1 MKAEVLI
8 INTLV
13 YPLLT
18 LALFI
23 IVGLISNRFTF
34 FKNFSFMKK
43 ACFNTII
50 SLVFSSV
57 LSKVYYSIIDIFSDN
72 LFLIGQFLTVII
84 IVLIVLCIYIGFK
97 FISLLENLN
106 EKDLYI
112 EKQENKL
119 KHKDNIIS
127 KLRSQKHDYLK
138 HLQVVFSLI
147 NTDLT
152 DDAKVYIKNISD
164 NFKTQKSR
172 YGNVSYI
179 DAIAALKYEEC
190 LLKNIKFDMYTQD
203 FIDNL
208 SISPNEMSSVL
219 INIIDNAIDSLSTV
233 PKDNKYIKI
242 FIYEDEFQYVVS
254 IKNNGPKIYNT
265 EGIFEEGFS
274 TKDGKDRGYGLFSVK
289 NILEKNGYYI
299 YVSSDEFLTEFTILL
314 PKYI

>member
-1 MKAEVLI
+1 M
-8 INTLV
+8 
-13 YPLLT
+13 
-18 LALFI
+18 
-23 IVGLISNRFTF
+23 
-34 FKNFSFMKK
+34 
-43 ACFNTII
+43 
-50 SLVFSSV
+50 
-57 LSKVYYSIIDIFSDN
+57 
-72 LFLIGQFLTVII
+72 
-84 IVLIVLCIYIGFK
+84 IVLCIYLGFK

-106 EKDLYI
+106 EKDFYL
-112 EKQENKL
+112 EKQENKIE
-119 KHKDNIIS
+119 HKDNIIA

-219 INIIDNAIDSLSTV
+219 INIIDNAIDALSTV

-242 FIYEDEFQYVVS
+242 KMNFNTLYLL
-254 IKNNGPKIYNT
+254 KIMVL
-265 EGIFEEGFS
+265 
-274 TKDGKDRGYGLFSVK
+274 R
-289 NILEKNGYYI
+289 
-299 YVSSDEFLTEFTILL
+299 FTILRVFL
-314 PKYI
+314 KRGSLQKMEKIGVTACSQLKIF